1 MSDCVRC
8 SLDLGSRTNLSS
20 ACTVKAEQSTAT
32 VMPSFIRQRLQ
43 VTQGQDKSSQWLRAH
58 HNIILLSTAQAPFWH
73 KHMRLQFLT
82 AIMDPDKTVGNHAG
96 RSTSQSAD

>member
-1 MSDCVRC
+1 M
-8 SLDLGSRTNLSS
+8 
-20 ACTVKAEQSTAT
+20 
-32 VMPSFIRQRLQ
+32 
-43 VTQGQDKSSQWLRAH
+43 
-58 HNIILLSTAQAPFWH
+58 AQAPFWH